1 MTRVALVGL
10 GGAAERIH
18 LPALRAIERVE
29 LVGGADPDPQ
39 RRAWALRAGLP
50 QVVADADAL
59 IASTRPDV
67 VVIATPP
74 SSHRDLCLLALDAG
88 CHVFCEKPFVMSV
101 AEADEVVAAADR
113 AGKWVAVNNQYR
125 QMRIY
130 RKTRAAIA
138 RGLFGKPY
146 LLQVWQQMNLPPEHD
161 PPWRAALSRR
171 ILFEFA
177 THAIDLVSFLF
188 GAWPTPSV
196 APGYPPEQPYAVTA
210 RTPSPLPGQTADL
223 ICLLRLDLAGDRAA
237 TLVFNRRSHAPQ
249 KYLEMRLDCEHAS
262 LRISLGGVAR
272 AELGWNSEARRPRL
286 RVSFVRGGEVRV
298 ERGGRSRVL
307 AREPAAPFAPATG
320 AHFQR
325 FLDAIAR
332 DREPEGSARS
342 ARELIRTVFAAYDS
356 ADRGGE
362 LVLIDRPTT
371 SKRSALPHSNGVTR
385 RA

>member
-1 MTRVALVGL
+1 MVRVGLIGL

-18 LPALRAIERVE
+18 LPALRSIQSVE
-29 LVGGADPDPQ
+29 IVGGADADPQ
-39 RRAWALRAGLP
+39 RRNWAHRVGVPHVFEGAE
-50 QVVADADAL
+50 AL
-59 IASTRPDV
+59 IESTHPDV

-113 AGKWVAVNNQYR
+113 AGKLIAVNNQYR

-188 GAWPTPSV
+188 GGWPTPPI
-196 APGYPPEQPYAVTA
+196 APGYPADQPYAVSA
-210 RTPSPLPGQTADL
+210 RTPYPLPAQNADL
-223 ICLLRLDLAGDRAA
+223 ISVVRLDLAGDRVAN
-237 TLVFNRRSHAPQ
+237 LVFNRRSHAPQ

-272 AELGWNSEARRPRL
+272 AEIGWNSEAGRPRL
-286 RVSFVRGGEVRV
+286 RFSFVRGGEVRV
-298 ERGGRSRVL
+298 ERGGQSRVL
-307 AREPAAPFAPATG
+307 AREPAVPFAPATG
-320 AHFQR
+320 QHFRR
-325 FLDAIAR
+325 FLEAIAHNR
-332 DREPEGSARS
+332 VPEGSARA
-342 ARELIRTVFAAYDS
+342 ARELIRTVFAAYES
-356 ADRGGE
+356 ADRGGA
-362 LVLIDRPTT
+362 LVRIDRPVE
-371 SKRSALPHSNGVTR
+371 RSSGVLQVNGAVPR
-385 RA
+385 E